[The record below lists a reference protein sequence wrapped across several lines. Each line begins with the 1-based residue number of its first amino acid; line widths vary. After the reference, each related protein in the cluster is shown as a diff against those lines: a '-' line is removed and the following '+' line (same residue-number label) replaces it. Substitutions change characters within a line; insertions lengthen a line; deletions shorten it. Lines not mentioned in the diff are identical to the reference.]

1 MAVRIRLRRVGKT
14 KAPRYRLVVADSRS
28 PRDGKFIEN
37 IGHFDP
43 TGKDG
48 DLVINAERARYWI
61 QKGARPTATA
71 RDLLVKSGLPE
82 SEVPAA
88 TRE

>member
-28 PRDGKFIEN
+28 PRDGKFIE
-37 IGHFDP
+37 IVGHYDP

-48 DLVINAERARYWI
+48 GLAVNADRARYWMG
-61 QKGARPTATA
+61 KGARPTATV

-82 SEVPAA
+82 TEVPAA
-88 TRE
+88 VRE

>member
-14 KAPRYRLVVADSRS
+14 KEPHYRIVVTDSRA

-37 IGHFDP
+37 LGHYDP
-43 TGKDG
+43 TKD
-48 DLVINAERARYWI
+48 DALVVKSDRARYWI
-61 QKGARPTATA
+61 GKGARPTATA
-71 RDLLVKSGLPE
+71 RDLLVKSGLTP
-82 SEVPAA
+82 SEVPPA

>member
-14 KAPRYRLVVADSRS
+14 KEPHYRLVVTDSRS

-37 IGHFDP
+37 IGHYDP
-43 TGKDG
+43 TKD
-48 DLVINAERARYWI
+48 DSLVVKSERARYWF

-71 RDLLVKSGLPE
+71 RDLLVKSGLTD
-82 SEVPAA
+82 SEVPRA